1 MKLLG
6 KTFLLSLLFTFIISF
21 IDFPFVM
28 TILLYNFPEE
38 WVDLIYLIFTVG
50 LWFLIF
56 LITYIIIIIK
66 REND

>member
-6 KTFLLSLLFTFIISF
+6 KAFLLSFLFTFIISF

-28 TILLYNFPEE
+28 IIMLYNFPEE
-38 WVDLIYLIFTVG
+38 WVDLIYLIFTGG

>member
-6 KTFLLSLLFTFIISF
+6 QVFLLSILFTLAISAMAFPIIMVF
-21 IDFPFVM
+21 
-28 TILLYNFPEE
+28 LLYYFPEE
-38 WVDLIYLIFTVG
+38 WVDLIYLIFTGG

-56 LITYIIIIIK
+56 LITYIIMK

>member
-6 KTFLLSLLFTFIISF
+6 KAFLLSFLFTFIISF

-28 TILLYNFPEE
+28 IILLYNFPEE
-38 WVDLIYLIFTVG
+38 WVDLIYLIFTGG

-56 LITYIIIIIK
+56 LITYIIMK

>member
-6 KTFLLSLLFTFIISF
+6 KAFLLSFLFTFIISF

-28 TILLYNFPEE
+28 IIMLYNFPEE
-38 WVDLIYLIFTVG
+38 WVDLIYLIFTGG

-56 LITYIIIIIK
+56 LITYIIMK

>member
-6 KTFLLSLLFTFIISF
+6 KAFLLSLLFTFIISF

-28 TILLYNFPEE
+28 IILLYNFPEE

-56 LITYIIIIIK
+56 LITYVIIIIK

>member
-6 KTFLLSLLFTFIISF
+6 KVFLLSFLFTFIISF

-28 TILLYNFPEE
+28 IILLYNFPEE
-38 WVDLIYLIFTVG
+38 WVDLIYLIFTGG

>member
-6 KTFLLSLLFTFIISF
+6 KAFLLSFLFTFIISF
-21 IDFPFVM
+21 IDFPFIM
-28 TILLYNFPEE
+28 IILLYNFPEE
-38 WVDLIYLIFTVG
+38 WVDLIYLIFTGG

>member
-6 KTFLLSLLFTFIISF
+6 KAFLLSFLFTFIISF

-28 TILLYNFPEE
+28 IILLYNFPEE
-38 WVDLIYLIFTVG
+38 WVDLIYLIFTGG

>member
-6 KTFLLSLLFTFIISF
+6 KAFLLSLLFTFIISF

-28 TILLYNFPEE
+28 IILLYNFPEE

>member
-6 KTFLLSLLFTFIISF
+6 KAFLLSFLFIFIISF

-28 TILLYNFPEE
+28 IIMLYNFPEE
-38 WVDLIYLIFTVG
+38 WVDLIYLIFTGG

>member
-6 KTFLLSLLFTFIISF
+6 KTFLLSFLFTFIISF

-38 WVDLIYLIFTVG
+38 WVDSIYLIFTVG

-56 LITYIIIIIK
+56 LIMYIIIIIK

>member
-6 KTFLLSLLFTFIISF
+6 KAFLLSFLFTFIISF

-28 TILLYNFPEE
+28 IILLYNFPEE
-38 WVDLIYLIFTVG
+38 WVDLIYLIFTGG

-56 LITYIIIIIK
+56 LITYIIIK

>member
-6 KTFLLSLLFTFIISF
+6 KAFLLSLLFTFIISF

-56 LITYIIIIIK
+56 LIMYIIIIIK

>member
-6 KTFLLSLLFTFIISF
+6 KAFLLSFLFTLVISF
-21 IDFPFVM
+21 IDFPFIIM
-28 TILLYNFPEE
+28 ILLYNFPEE
-38 WVDLIYLIFTVG
+38 RVDLIYLIFTVG

-56 LITYIIIIIK
+56 LITYIIVK

>member
-6 KTFLLSLLFTFIISF
+6 KAFLLSFLFTFIISF
-21 IDFPFVM
+21 IDFLFVM
-28 TILLYNFPEE
+28 IILLYNFPEE
-38 WVDLIYLIFTVG
+38 WVDLIYLIFTGG

-56 LITYIIIIIK
+56 LITYIIMK

>member
-6 KTFLLSLLFTFIISF
+6 KAFLLSFLFTLVISF
-21 IDFPFVM
+21 IDFPFIIM
-28 TILLYNFPEE
+28 ILLYNFPEE

-56 LITYIIIIIK
+56 LITYIIIK

>member
-6 KTFLLSLLFTFIISF
+6 KAFLLSFLFTLVVSF
-21 IDFPFVM
+21 IDFPFIIM
-28 TILLYNFPEE
+28 ILLYNFPEE

-56 LITYIIIIIK
+56 LITYIIVK

>member
-6 KTFLLSLLFTFIISF
+6 KAFLLSFLFTLVISF
-21 IDFPFVM
+21 IDFPFIIM
-28 TILLYNFPEE
+28 ILLYNFPEE

-50 LWFLIF
+50 LGFLIF
-56 LITYIIIIIK
+56 LITYIIIK

>member
-6 KTFLLSLLFTFIISF
+6 KAFLLSLLFTFIISF

-28 TILLYNFPEE
+28 IILLYNFPEE
-38 WVDLIYLIFTVG
+38 WVDLIYLIFTGG

-56 LITYIIIIIK
+56 LITYIIMK

>member
-6 KTFLLSLLFTFIISF
+6 KAFLLSFLFTLVISF
-21 IDFPFVM
+21 IDFPFIIM
-28 TILLYNFPEE
+28 ILLYNFPEE

-56 LITYIIIIIK
+56 LITYIIVK

>member
-6 KTFLLSLLFTFIISF
+6 KAFLLSFLFTFIISF

-28 TILLYNFPEE
+28 IILLYNFPEE
-38 WVDLIYLIFTVG
+38 WVDLIYLIFTGG
-50 LWFLIF
+50 LWFLFF

>member
-6 KTFLLSLLFTFIISF
+6 KAFLLSLLFTFIISF

>member
-6 KTFLLSLLFTFIISF
+6 KAFLFTFIISF

-28 TILLYNFPEE
+28 IILLYNFPEE
-38 WVDLIYLIFTVG
+38 WVDLIYLIFTGG